1 MILFAHYGNGWWTL
15 PVLAQ
20 QGKPVALISAPF
32 PKLKKWSDK
41 LWWPYLRL
49 RWREMNRLGGM
60 PLITMRGASQLRRNV
75 LADGGRGLAAID
87 IPPALA
93 KWCSP
98 VPFFGRTAYMPR
110 RAIELAQETG
120 SGLWMFFG
128 EIDRVTL
135 KQHIRFEAIDL
146 THGVDAAFADYAAR
160 LEAAIVKRPGLWQAW
175 GDVSLYFME
184 PERQ

>member
-1 MILFAHYGNGWWTL
+1 MVCYPPYAAL
-15 PVLAQ
+15 PS
-20 QGKPVALISAPF
+20 K
-32 PKLKKWSDK
+32 
-41 LWWPYLRL
+41 
-49 RWREMNRLGGM
+49 
-60 PLITMRGASQLRRNV
+60 
-75 LADGGRGLAAID
+75 
-87 IPPALA
+87 PALA

-110 RAIELAQETG
+110 RSIELAHETG

-146 THGVDAAFADYAAR
+146 THGVDAAFAEYAAR

-184 PERQ
+184 PDRQ